1 MTNRCAHR
9 WLMALAMV
17 QAVTAAA
24 ADTVAPRPCVL
35 ALSVT
40 DIERGLRFDSGCDLA
55 PQRLA
60 QFIADAERA
69 VRRARL
75 TGGQRVAFV
84 KASDLIFAAA
94 SPDAFE
100 HVAPLVLALPAQA
113 VGRPDLDLAGLA
125 RSWIERLALLRRQMR
140 VIRTDDPLEP
150 QVATAIAELDLEAA
164 AKLLAA
170 ELAEP
175 DAPDALTATRSF
187 EAGLVEWLRF
197 SPKRALT
204 FVRIA
209 HALQPNDV
217 DIAELYGDL
226 LAEAHLYEQAQ
237 PVVEALALRYQ
248 ALAQDKP
255 DRWRPRFAHELGKL
269 GRLYA
274 ALALPQDAELADLH
288 ALGISWI
295 LAREQPDRFGP
306 EVADLLA
313 ALGALYRDA
322 ERPDD
327 AIDAYR
333 EALKLDRAL
342 AQRDAGTYT
351 AGLATTLNDLGV
363 LYAMTHQS
371 DEALHAYVEAL
382 DLQRALVR
390 ENPLA
395 NRAAL
400 ARTLNNLGNLYSDGQ
415 RFDDAELAYGEALAI
430 RRQLARESPAHDA
443 PDLARTLTNLGVLY
457 RKEGRTP
464 LAEHAYREA
473 LHTLQPLERAAPG
486 TFSADKARVLNNLGV
501 LLSKTH
507 RQYEAEDA
515 YRRSVALYAA
525 LAKQE
530 PAAYGGD
537 YIRVL
542 ANLAKLYA
550 QMGRKREAQAI
561 QAVQAVQEAQ
571 RKPPSSEGAPQ
582 GTP

>member
-9 WLMALAMV
+9 WLVALAMV

-24 ADTVAPRPCVL
+24 ADTVSPRPCVL
-35 ALSVT
+35 ALSVS
-40 DIERGLRFDSGCDLA
+40 DIERGLRFDRGCDLA
-55 PQRLA
+55 PRRLA
-60 QFIADAERA
+60 QFVADAERA
-69 VRRARL
+69 AKRARL
-75 TGGQRVAFV
+75 TGGQRVAFA
-84 KASDLIFAAA
+84 KAADLIFAAA
-94 SPDAFE
+94 SPDVFD

-113 VGRPDLDLAGLA
+113 TARPDVDLSELA
-125 RSWIERLALLRRQMR
+125 RKWIERLALLRRQMR
-140 VIRTDDPLEP
+140 VMRTDDPLEA
-150 QVATAIAELDLEAA
+150 QVAAATAELDLEAA
-164 AKLLAA
+164 AKLLGA

-197 SPKRALT
+197 SPTRALT

-209 HALQPNDV
+209 HALQPTNV

-255 DRWRPRFAHELGKL
+255 DRWRPRFARELSKL

-274 ALALPQDAELADLH
+274 ALALPQDAEMADLH
-288 ALGISWI
+288 ALGISWG

-313 ALGALYRDA
+313 ALGALYRDV

-333 EALKLDRAL
+333 EALKLERAL
-342 AQRDAGTYT
+342 AQRDAATYT
-351 AGLATTLNDLGV
+351 ADLATTLNDLGV
-363 LYAMTHQS
+363 LYAKTHRS
-371 DEALHAYVEAL
+371 EEAQHAYVEAL

-390 ENPLA
+390 EHPLA

-400 ARTLNNLGNLYSDGQ
+400 ARTLNNLGNLYSDGE
-415 RFDDAELAYGEALAI
+415 RFDDAELAYGEAIAI
-430 RRQLARESPAHDA
+430 RRQLARESPTHDA

-457 RKEGRTP
+457 RKEGRPP

-473 LHTLQPLERAAPG
+473 LRTLRRLERAAPG
-486 TFSADKARVLNNLGV
+486 AFSADKARVLNNLGV
-501 LLSKTH
+501 LLSKTR

-515 YRRSVALYAA
+515 YRRSVALYAG
-525 LAKQE
+525 LAKKE
-530 PAAYGGD
+530 PAAYRGD
-537 YIRVL
+537 YARVL

-550 QMGRKREAQAI
+550 DMGRKREAQA
-561 QAVQAVQEAQ
+561 VQAVQTMEEA
-571 RKPPSSEGAPQ
+571 RSKPHSPEASP
-582 GTP
+582 

>member
-1 MTNRCAHR
+1 MTNRRAHR

-24 ADTVAPRPCVL
+24 AETASPRPCVL

-55 PQRLA
+55 PRRLA
-60 QFIADAERA
+60 QFVADAERA
-69 VRRARL
+69 ARRARL

-84 KASDLIFAAA
+84 KAADLIFAAA
-94 SPDAFE
+94 SPDAFD

-113 VGRPDLDLAGLA
+113 TGRPDLDLSEFA
-125 RSWIERLALLRRQMR
+125 RTWIERLALLRKQMG

-150 QVATAIAELDLEAA
+150 QVAAATAELDLDAA

-175 DAPDALTATRSF
+175 GAPDALTAARSF

-197 SPKRALT
+197 SPSRALT

-209 HALQPNDV
+209 HALQPNNV

-255 DRWRPRFAHELGKL
+255 DRWRPRFARELSKL

-274 ALALPQDAELADLH
+274 ALALPQDAEMADLH
-288 ALGISWI
+288 ALGISWG

-306 EVADLLA
+306 KVADLLA
-313 ALGALYRDA
+313 ALGALYRDV

-333 EALKLDRAL
+333 EALKLERVL
-342 AQRDAGTYT
+342 VQRDAATYT

-363 LYAMTHQS
+363 LYAMTHRS
-371 DEALHAYVEAL
+371 EEAQHAYVEAL
-382 DLQRALVR
+382 DLQRTLVR

-395 NRAAL
+395 NRPAL
-400 ARTLNNLGNLYSDGQ
+400 ARTLNNLGNLYSDGG
-415 RFDDAELAYGEALAI
+415 RFDDAELAYAEALAI
-430 RRQLARESPAHDA
+430 RRQLARESPTHDA

-457 RKEGRTP
+457 RKEGRVP

-473 LHTLQPLERAAPG
+473 LRTLVRLDRAAPG
-486 TFSADKARVLNNLGV
+486 AFSADQARVLNNLGV
-501 LLSKTH
+501 LLSKTR

-515 YRRSVALYAA
+515 YRRAAALYAG
-525 LAKQE
+525 LAKKE
-530 PAAYGGD
+530 PAAYRGD
-537 YIRVL
+537 YARVL

-550 QMGRKREAQAI
+550 DMGRKREAK
-561 QAVQAVQEAQ
+561 AVQAVQEAQ
-571 RKPPSSEGAPQ
+571 SKPH
-582 GTP
+582 TPEASP

>member
-17 QAVTAAA
+17 QAVAAAA
-24 ADTVAPRPCVL
+24 ADTVPPPSCAL

-40 DIERGLRFDSGCDLA
+40 DIEHGLRFDRECDLA
-55 PQRLA
+55 PRQLA

-69 VRRARL
+69 ARRAHL
-75 TGGQRVAFV
+75 TGGQRVAFA
-84 KASDLIFAAA
+84 KAADLIFATAP
-94 SPDAFE
+94 PDSFG

-113 VGRPDLDLAGLA
+113 AGRPDLDLAELA
-125 RSWIERLALLRRQMR
+125 RSWVARLTLLRRQMR
-140 VIRTDDPLEP
+140 VMRTDDPLEA
-150 QVATAIAELDLEAA
+150 QVAAAAAEVDLDAA

-175 DAPDALTATRSF
+175 DAPDVLTATRSF

-209 HALQPNDV
+209 HALQPSNV

-255 DRWRPRFAHELGKL
+255 DRWRPRFARELSKL
-269 GRLYA
+269 GRLYT
-274 ALALPQDAELADLH
+274 ALALPQDAEMAELH
-288 ALGISWI
+288 ALGISWG

-306 EVADLLA
+306 DVADLLA

-333 EALKLDRAL
+333 EALKLERAL
-342 AQRDAGTYT
+342 AQHDAGTYT

-363 LYAMTHQS
+363 LYAMTHRT
-371 DEALHAYVEAL
+371 DEAQHAYVEAL
-382 DLQRALVR
+382 DLQRTLVR
-390 ENPLA
+390 ESPLA

-400 ARTLNNLGNLYSDGQ
+400 ARTLNNLGNLYSDDG
-415 RFDDAELAYGEALAI
+415 RFDDAELAYAEALAI

-457 RKEGRTP
+457 RKEGRVP

-473 LHTLQPLERAAPG
+473 LRTLKPLERAAPG
-486 TFSADKARVLNNLGV
+486 TFGADQARVLNNLGV
-501 LLSKTH
+501 LLSKTR
-507 RQYEAEDA
+507 RQYEAEEA
-515 YRRSVALYAA
+515 YRRAAALYAG
-525 LAKQE
+525 LAKKE
-530 PAAYGGD
+530 PAAYRGD
-537 YIRVL
+537 YARVL

-550 QMGRKREAQAI
+550 DMGRKREA

-571 RKPPSSEGAPQ
+571 SKSHSPEV
-582 GTP
+582 TP

>member
-1 MTNRCAHR
+1 
-9 WLMALAMV
+9 MALAMV

-24 ADTVAPRPCVL
+24 ADTVTPRPCVL
-35 ALSVT
+35 ALSVS

-55 PQRLA
+55 PRRLA
-60 QFIADAERA
+60 QFVADAERA
-69 VRRARL
+69 ARRARL
-75 TGGQRVAFV
+75 TGRQRVAF
-84 KASDLIFAAA
+84 AQAADLIFAAA
-94 SPDAFE
+94 SPDAFD

-113 VGRPDLDLAGLA
+113 TTRPDLDLSALA
-125 RSWIERLALLRRQMR
+125 RTWIERLALLRRQMR
-140 VIRTDDPLEP
+140 VMRTDDPLEA
-150 QVATAIAELDLEAA
+150 QVAAATAELDLEAA

-175 DAPDALTATRSF
+175 DAPDALTAVRSF

-197 SPKRALT
+197 SPTRALT

-255 DRWRPRFAHELGKL
+255 DRWRPRLARELSRL

-274 ALALPQDAELADLH
+274 ALALPQDAEMADLH
-288 ALGISWI
+288 ALGISWG

-313 ALGALYRDA
+313 ALGALYRDV

-333 EALKLDRAL
+333 EALKLERAL
-342 AQRDAGTYT
+342 AQRDAATYT

-363 LYAMTHQS
+363 LYAMTHRS
-371 DEALHAYVEAL
+371 EEAQHAYAEAL

-390 ENPLA
+390 EHPLA

-400 ARTLNNLGNLYSDGQ
+400 ARTLNNLGNFYSDGE

-430 RRQLARESPAHDA
+430 RRQLARESPAQDA

-457 RKEGRTP
+457 RKEGRVP

-473 LHTLQPLERAAPG
+473 LRMLSRLDRAARG
-486 TFSADKARVLNNLGV
+486 AFSADQARVLNNLGV
-501 LLSKTH
+501 LLSKTR

-515 YRRSVALYAA
+515 YRRSVALYASV
-525 LAKQE
+525 AKKE
-530 PAAYGGD
+530 PAAYRGD
-537 YIRVL
+537 YARVL

-550 QMGRKREAQAI
+550 DMGRKREAQA
-561 QAVQAVQEAQ
+561 VQAKEAAQ
-571 RKPPSSEGAPQ
+571 SKPHSPEASP
-582 GTP
+582 